1 MNYRIAV
8 GIYCFFYVLSVVL
21 LSLFFGAGLPVFQL
35 IVLTIPILLVGP
47 RLAGKQPLVP
57 EEFKSESGL
66 LYGAGNLFV
75 WLGHL
80 LFFGSIA
87 AGIWFAATG
96 QQGAM
101 LVGLVTGRA
110 MFPYLLGILLVEV
123 AFRLWSAGRADQSWQ
138 AQQMSVY
145 VVVGLV
151 VAAHLALAV
160 LNFKPGRQADLLSFS
175 EREALA
181 RGTGYAREV
190 QRATERF
197 YVSESRMPCIN
208 DKHIDVNSLLRDM
221 RDKLSMELLDCGR
234 FTVTIHDPVDGV
246 SGRPLLYV
254 ASPGD
259 VSAGQPLNWHCISA
273 DHERIERHT
282 NGKCTYDKSFADA
295 M

>member
-8 GIYCFFYVLSVVL
+8 GIYCFFYVLTVVF
-21 LSLFFGAGLPVFQL
+21 LSLLFGDGLPILRL
-35 IVLTIPILLVGP
+35 IVFTIPILLVGP
-47 RLAGKQPLVP
+47 RVAGKQPLIP
-57 EEFKSESGL
+57 EAFKSESGL

-75 WLGHL
+75 WLGHV

-87 AGIWFAATG
+87 SGIWFAATG
-96 QQGAM
+96 QPGM
-101 LVGLVTGRA
+101 IIGLFTGIA
-110 MFPYLLGILLVEV
+110 VFPYLLGIVLIEV
-123 AFRLWSAGRADQSWQ
+123 AFRLWSAGLSDQSWR
-138 AQQMSVY
+138 AQRMSVF

-151 VAAHLALAV
+151 FAAHLVLAV
-160 LNFKPGRQADLLSFS
+160 MDYRPGRQSDLLSFAD
-175 EREALA
+175 REALA

-197 YVSESRMPCIN
+197 YISESRMPCIN
-208 DKHIDVNSLLRDM
+208 DKHVDVNSLLRDM
-221 RDKLSMELLDCGR
+221 RGKLSMELLDCGR

-246 SGRPLLYV
+246 AGRPLLYV
-254 ASPGD
+254 ATPGD
-259 VSAGQPLNWHCISA
+259 ASAGQPLIWQCISA